1 MLTRHLAVLSGAKEV
16 KDHQHFHL
24 KTGKTEIR
32 GLGLSHTDD
41 PAGKGT
47 LGPSAGPIIGYTCG
61 TARSKAIRLVGKQND
76 RDIMGVQL

>member
-1 MLTRHLAVLSGAKEV
+1 MLTRHLAVLPGAKEV
-16 KDHQHFHL
+16 KDHQHSHL

-47 LGPSAGPIIGYTCG
+47 SGLSAGPIIDTPVIHPGQKLE
-61 TARSKAIRLVGKQND
+61 SLV
-76 RDIMGVQL
+76 VL